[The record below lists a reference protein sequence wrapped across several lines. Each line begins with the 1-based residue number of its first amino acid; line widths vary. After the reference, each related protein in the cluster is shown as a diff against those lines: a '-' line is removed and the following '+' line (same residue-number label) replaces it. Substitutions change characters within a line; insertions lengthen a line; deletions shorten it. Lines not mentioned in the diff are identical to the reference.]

1 MATFTDIKK
10 NADGPVITF
19 EDTGTPT
26 GHWVATTLIL
36 GLTFFYLLEGQKD
49 DLNSEIKGHVVIATT
64 HARTTADA
72 YANGGLIGGTY
83 LGKVSSYE
91 ETFAQM
97 VKLYPSD
104 RFAS

>member
-10 NADGPVITF
+10 NTDGPVITF
-19 EDTGTPT
+19 EDANTPA
-26 GHWVATTLIL
+26 GHWGAITLMM
-36 GLTFFYLLEGQKD
+36 GLTFVYLLEGQKD
-49 DLNSEIKGHVVIATT
+49 NLDSEIKGHVVIANK

-72 YANGGLIGGTY
+72 YANGGLIGGPH

-97 VKLYPSD
+97 V
-104 RFAS
+104 